1 MKRILLIA
9 ISVISIPSCADEES
23 KPVGP
28 VSGSSRIPWNTPVQ
42 GQGSGQFGMLEQ
54 NRYRR

>member
-1 MKRILLIA
+1 MKRILLLAIA
-9 ISVISIPSCADEES
+9 VLSFPSCADEET

-28 VSGSSRIPWNTPVQ
+28 VSSSSNIPWNTPVQ
-42 GQGSGQFGMLEQ
+42 GQGAGQFGMLEQ

>member
-1 MKRILLIA
+1 MKRIILLVVA
-9 ISVISIPSCADEES
+9 VFSFSSCADEDT

-28 VSGSSRIPWNTPVQ
+28 VSSSSRIPWNTPVQ

>member
-1 MKRILLIA
+1 MKRILLLFITVF
-9 ISVISIPSCADEES
+9 SFTSCADEEA

-28 VSGSSRIPWNTPVQ
+28 VSNSSQIPWNAPVQ
-42 GQGSGQFGMLEQ
+42 GQGAGQFGMLEQ